1 MRGCAVL
8 ATLLGLLAAP
18 AAGQRLD
25 ELLLRAESLLTAGR
39 PWHAAE
45 ELLLV
50 HARETRPHAQ
60 LIVEGAKAEIRA
72 RRYDRARTLLE
83 GQPWLEDYERG
94 EALAVLAEAE
104 AELGLLDGAAEHYA
118 AARGRARDVRAA
130 LLAVREGAVREALGD
145 LPGAARAY
153 GEARRLAPLASI
165 DHWLRLRLAR
175 VSSDTAVAFRL
186 LVDLPAYVARSTA
199 TARGRARLAAGDST
213 GALAEFTAGGRL
225 LDAARL
231 ALALGDSTGAR
242 AATYR
247 LLAASPETD
256 DAAAAVGIALGALPP
271 RTASERSA
279 LAGAMRERGS
289 PTDARAHAERAVRA
303 GDSTSRTL
311 LLLADLESATGRLRQ
326 ATTTYRAVAEKDSLV
341 APLALY
347 RRARTLVRLGDGGA
361 ASALASFADRFPSD
375 TAAPTALFVL
385 ADMLTD
391 RGDRVGATRWFGEL
405 LRRYPGDQR
414 ASLARFRLAADVYRD
429 GRRDSAAAL
438 YQAEVQANGPQRE
451 AARFWLGKIAAQG
464 GDSAAAF
471 RFWGAVAR
479 DDSLGYYGLRAR
491 RAAGLPALVVSST
504 TPVPVPAGVRG
515 ALARLDT
522 LVLAGLDSEARVE
535 VRAVLQRPPDG
546 LTELLAW
553 SEGLMTRGWGYP
565 AVRLAW
571 QAFVIAPGDPRVI
584 RAIYPWPNPNAVAAE
599 AAEFGVDPYLLAGLV
614 RQESTFDPEALSPAG
629 ARGLAQLML
638 GTARQT
644 ARGLDVAFAPGWI
657 TVPDLNLHLGAAH
670 LAELLRRFGGRV
682 EAALAA
688 YNAGGRPAARWLER
702 PEAADPDQFIELISY
717 PQTRGYVRSV
727 LRNRDLYRALY
738 PPPGGESESR

>member
-1 MRGCAVL
+1 ML
-8 ATLLGLLAAP
+8 LTLLAGSAG
-18 AAGQRLD
+18 GQRLD
-25 ELLLRAESLLTAGR
+25 GSLLRAESLLIAGR

-60 LIVEGAKAEIRA
+60 LVVEGAKAEIRA
-72 RRYDRARTLLE
+72 RRYDRARALLE
-83 GQPWLEDYERG
+83 EQPWLEDYERG

-104 AELGLLDGAAEHYA
+104 AELGLLDRAAEHYS
-118 AARGRARDVRAA
+118 AARARAREVRAA
-130 LLAVREGAVREALGD
+130 LLAVREGVVREALGD
-145 LPGAARAY
+145 LEGAARAY

-175 VSSDTAVAFRL
+175 VTPDTSLAFQL
-186 LVDLPAYVARSTA
+186 LADLPAPIARSA
-199 TARGRARLAAGDST
+199 PAARGRARLAAGDST

-231 ALALGDSTGAR
+231 ALALGDSAGAR
-242 AATYR
+242 TATYR
-247 LLAASPETD
+247 LLATSPETD

-271 RTASERSA
+271 RTASERA
-279 LAGAMRERGS
+279 ELAGAMRERGS
-289 PTDARAHAERAVRA
+289 AADARTHAERAVRA

-311 LLLADLESATGRLRQ
+311 LLLADLEAATGRLRQ
-326 ATTTYRAVAEKDSLV
+326 AAATYRVAADRDSLV
-341 APLALY
+341 AALALY

-361 ASALASFADRFPSD
+361 ASALAGFADRFPTD

-385 ADMLTD
+385 ADMLVD
-391 RGDRVGATRWFGEL
+391 RGDAAGAARWFGEL

-438 YQAEVQANGPQRE
+438 YQAEVQANGSQRD

-464 GDSAAAF
+464 GDSAAAH
-471 RFWGAVAR
+471 RLWGAVAR

-491 RAAGLPALVVSST
+491 RAAGLPVPTVANT
-504 TPVPVPAGVRG
+504 APAPVPPVVRS

-535 VRAVLQRPPDG
+535 VRAVIQRPPDG
-546 LTELLAW
+546 LPELLAW

-565 AVRLAW
+565 AIRLAW
-571 QAFVIAPGDPRVI
+571 QAFVIAPADPRVI
-584 RAIYPWPNPNAVAAE
+584 RAIYPWPNPGAVAAE

-638 GTARQT
+638 NTARQT

-702 PEAADPDQFIELISY
+702 PEAADPDQFIELITY

-727 LRNRDLYRALY
+727 IRNRDLYRALY
-738 PPPGGESESR
+738 PPRQSEPESR